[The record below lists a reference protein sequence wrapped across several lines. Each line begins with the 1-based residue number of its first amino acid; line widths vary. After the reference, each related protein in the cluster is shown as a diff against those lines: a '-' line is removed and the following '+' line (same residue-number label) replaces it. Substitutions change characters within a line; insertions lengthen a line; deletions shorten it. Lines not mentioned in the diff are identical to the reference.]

1 MWLINTDTRR
11 LELVN
16 EPEEYTY
23 AVLSHTWEDEEVS
36 FQEFQAP
43 EQPYE
48 KKGFGKIMRT
58 CELASAHGLR
68 YAWVDTCCIDK
79 SSSAEL
85 SEAINS
91 MFKWYMNAA
100 VCIVFLSDL
109 PFGSSFEDHF
119 PRCRWLTRGWTLQ
132 EIVAPRVAEFYD
144 AKWELRG
151 RKPEL
156 NSLLADVTRI
166 DYDVLCNNQVMFEV
180 PVARRMS
187 WASMRQTTR
196 VEDTAY
202 CLMGIFGVSMPMIY
216 GERHKA
222 FMRLQEEIAKESSDL
237 SLFAWTNPSLN
248 LSPESWIQQ
257 SYRGIFAR
265 SPREFSN
272 AHNLKRRVKDAV
284 IDTEFAITNK
294 GLRIETALISI
305 PDATEDLVWDLGV
318 SERDDWPKDRAD
330 GWLGV
335 YLTKTANGYV
345 RSKSHTLF
353 KAEPQVRRYR
363 GDNTLVYIRKDLR
376 VSESETVENRFRGA
390 VCADFSRA
398 PCQVVAAAPQQLWD
412 SNRNLFLRQGQGI
425 NAYLLLRFNNI
436 PNHTSAVHFV
446 VALST
451 MDEPI
456 CHIFSD
462 QHPLFDQARR
472 FMDTAREITYYVSA
486 DYFRMQ
492 FLPERRPTQSS
503 PALCSVRQPH
513 SNSVLHFQAELK
525 PHVLDNQFCYN
536 LELAFAHTVLDNSPN
551 IRGISSLN
559 LR

>member
-1 MWLINTDTRR
+1 MWLINTQTCR

-23 AVLSHTWEDEEVS
+23 AILSHTWEDEEVS

-43 EQPYE
+43 EQPHG
-48 KKGFGKIMRT
+48 KRGFEKIMRT
-58 CELASAHGLR
+58 CELASARGLR
-68 YAWVDTCCIDK
+68 YAWVDSCCIDK

-91 MFKWYMNAA
+91 MFKWYTNAA
-100 VCIVFLSDL
+100 VCFVFLSDL

-119 PRCRWLTRGWTLQ
+119 PRCRWLTRGFTLQ
-132 EIVAPRVAEFYD
+132 EIVAPKVAEFYD
-144 AKWELRG
+144 AKWEFRG

-166 DYDVLCNNQVMFEV
+166 DYEVLCDSQARFEV

-202 CLMGIFGVSMPMIY
+202 CLMGIFGVNMPMLY
-216 GERHKA
+216 GEGHKA

-237 SLFAWTNPSLN
+237 SLFAWTDLPG
-248 LSPESWIQQ
+248 PESWIQQ
-257 SYRGIFAR
+257 NYRGIFAR
-265 SPREFSN
+265 SPRDFSYAYN
-272 AHNLKRRVKDAV
+272 IKRRVKDA
-284 IDTEFAITNK
+284 ISDTEFAITNK

-305 PDATEDLVWDLGV
+305 PEATEDLVWDLGV

-330 GWLGV
+330 GWLGI

-345 RSKSHTLF
+345 RSNPHSLF
-353 KAEPQVRRYR
+353 KAEPQMRRYR
-363 GDNTLVYIRKDLR
+363 SDNTLVYIRKDLR
-376 VSESETVENRFRGA
+376 PSELETVENRFRGA
-390 VCADFSRA
+390 ICADFSRA
-398 PCQVVAAAPQQLWD
+398 PCQIVAVAPQQLWD
-412 SNRNLFLRQGQGI
+412 HNRNLFLRQGQGI
-425 NAYLLLRFNNI
+425 NAYLLLRFGDAEYNS
-436 PNHTSAVHFV
+436 SAVQFI

-462 QHPLFDQARR
+462 QHPLFAQACH

-486 DYFRMQ
+486 DYLRMQ
-492 FLPERRPTQSS
+492 FLPRRGPTQSS
-503 PALCSVRQPH
+503 PALCSVRKPQ

-525 PHVLDNQFCYN
+525 PHVLENQFCYN
-536 LELAFAHTVLDNSPN
+536 LELVLAQTVLDNPLSA
-551 IRGISSLN
+551 RGISSMN
-559 LR
+559 LS